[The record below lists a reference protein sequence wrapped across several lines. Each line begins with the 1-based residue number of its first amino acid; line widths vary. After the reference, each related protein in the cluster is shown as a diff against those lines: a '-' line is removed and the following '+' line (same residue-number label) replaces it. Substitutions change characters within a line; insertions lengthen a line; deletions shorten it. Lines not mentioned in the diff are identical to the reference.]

1 MMINLSKKNIK
12 QIKPQE
18 GLIIPDEKIF
28 SLPEKVLQFG
38 TGVLL
43 RGLPD
48 YFIDKA
54 NRQNIFN
61 GRVIVVK
68 STNSGG
74 TDAFETQN
82 GLFTLCEKGIEN
94 NQKIDEVIINS
105 SISRVLSAK
114 EEWNKILQCAS
125 NANMQLIISNT
136 TEVGITLVDD
146 DVNANPPVSFP
157 GKLLA
162 FLLARFHAFN
172 GSIESGMVIVPTEL
186 IVDNATKLK
195 SIVVE
200 LAKQNSLGDEF
211 INWIET
217 ANDFC
222 NSLVD
227 RIVPGK
233 LSQAEQ
239 KTTEEKLGYSDELMI
254 MSESYR
260 LWAIETT
267 NERSKKILSFA
278 KVDSGVIIAD
288 NIDVYRELKLRLL
301 NGTHSFTCGLAFLAG
316 FRTVKDAM
324 ANATFFSFETTLMME
339 EIAPSIVYDRL
350 SLLDARDFAM
360 KVLDRFRNPYIE
372 HQWISITMQYSSKM
386 KMRNV
391 PIILKN
397 YERNGFV
404 SDVMAFGFAAYI
416 LFMKSEMNTQNEFVG
431 KINDKEYKITDDHA
445 ALLNS
450 IWKNNTDVYEVV
462 EQILSN
468 QLLWGTNLSLLNG
481 FSKKIT
487 QYIKSFLTIGIL
499 ESLQLFQSNKTS
511 AQA

>member
-1 MMINLSKKNIK
+1 MILSKENLGKIK
-12 QIKPQE
+12 VQE
-18 GLIIPDEKIF
+18 ELIIPDVSLL

-61 GRVIVVK
+61 GRVVVVK
-68 STNSGG
+68 STSTGG

-82 GLFTLCEKGIEN
+82 GLFTLCVRGIEN
-94 NQKIDEVIINS
+94 NNTIDKTIINS
-105 SISRVLSAK
+105 SISRVLSAR
-114 EEWNKILQCAS
+114 EEWNKILECAS
-125 NANMQLIISNT
+125 NEDMQLIISNT
-136 TEVGITLVDD
+136 TEVGIALVDD
-146 DVNANPPVSFP
+146 DINSNPPVSFP

-162 FLLARFHAFN
+162 FLLARYKAFN
-172 GSIESGMVIVPTEL
+172 GSKESGMVIVPTEL

-195 SIVVE
+195 AIVIE
-200 LAKQNSLGDEF
+200 LAKRNSLDDAF
-211 INWIET
+211 IDWIGS

-233 LSQAEQ
+233 LPQAEQ
-239 KTTEEKLGYSDELMI
+239 KITAEKLGYTDELI
-254 MSESYR
+254 IISEAYR

-267 NERSKKILSFA
+267 SERSKKILSFA
-278 KVDSGVIIAD
+278 KADSGVIIAD

-324 ANATFFSFETTLMME
+324 NNATFFSFETNLMME
-339 EIAPSIVYDRL
+339 AIAPSIVYDRL
-350 SLLDARDFAM
+350 SLLDAKDFAK

-372 HQWISITMQYSSKM
+372 HQWISITLQYSSKM

-397 YERNGFV
+397 HEHNGFV
-404 SDVMAFGFAAYI
+404 SDALALGFAGYI
-416 LFMKSEMNTQNEFVG
+416 LFMKSEMNEEKEFVG
-431 KINDKEYKITDDHA
+431 KLNDKEYKITDDHA
-445 ALLNS
+445 ALLHS
-450 IWKNNTDVYEVV
+450 IWKNNKEVKDVVQ
-462 EQILSN
+462 QILSN
-468 QLLWGTNLSLLNG
+468 QTLWGTDLSALNG
-481 FSKKIT
+481 FAEKVT
-487 QYIKSFLTIGIL
+487 RYINSFLEKGVL
-499 ESLQLFQSNKTS
+499 ESLQLFQSNKIS
-511 AQA
+511 A